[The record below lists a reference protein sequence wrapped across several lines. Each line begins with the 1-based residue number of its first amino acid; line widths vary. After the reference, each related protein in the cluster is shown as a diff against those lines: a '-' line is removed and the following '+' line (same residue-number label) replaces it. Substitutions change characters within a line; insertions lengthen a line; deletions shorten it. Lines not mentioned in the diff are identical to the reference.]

1 MNELSRL
8 KPPAG
13 ATKKRK
19 RKGRGLGS
27 GNGKTAGKGQKGQK
41 ARSGGSVPPGF
52 EGGQMPLHR
61 RLPKGGF
68 KNRFRVEYAAVNVSQ
83 LNQFEDGAVVDLDT
97 LIASGMVKRNE
108 KLVKLLGHGE
118 LTKKLTIRVNKA
130 SATAQEKVA
139 AAGGTIEVIGG

>member
-19 RKGRGLGS
+19 RKGRGIGS

-41 ARSGGSVPPGF
+41 SRSGGSVPPGF

-68 KNRFRVEYAAVNVSQ
+68 KNRFRVEYATLNVSA
-83 LNQFEDGAVVDLDT
+83 LNRFDDGAVVDMET
-97 LIASGMVKRNE
+97 LVELGMVKKNQ
-108 KLVKLLGHGE
+108 KLLKLLGHGE
-118 LTKKLTIRVNKA
+118 VSKKVTVKVNKA
-130 SATAQEKVA
+130 SATAQSKVE